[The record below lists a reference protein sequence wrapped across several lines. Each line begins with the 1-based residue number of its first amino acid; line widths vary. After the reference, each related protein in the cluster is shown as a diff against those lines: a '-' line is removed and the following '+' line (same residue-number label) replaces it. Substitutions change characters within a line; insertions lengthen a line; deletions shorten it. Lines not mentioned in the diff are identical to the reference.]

1 MVKAYRIHARR
12 AKSSKRG
19 VTAVLLAFVLAFS
32 MVPTAEAAGPEE
44 PAESQEGQTVSAPE
58 NADSAAEAPDVQVA
72 FAPPVSPEDDEESA
86 THEAASE
93 NAVPTEADDAGEPS
107 APASFDKDFK
117 DGKTGIRAHVSIK
130 NPSENDD
137 PEGYAFSVK
146 ELSGPQRVD
155 ALSRAGIDDASGVAA
170 FALSF
175 AKDGKEYPFADA
187 DAVDAWLPGTEGSSV
202 VRLSDGKA
210 KRLSASR
217 DADALKVRTNGMGC
231 FVVAPPAAEEDRGAA
246 DADAAS
252 DDAVVEESSDDG
264 HAFQQTPPASDGPDA
279 GEGSDA
285 GASVANGSAILH
297 SAFAFEGGGLPYSS
311 AELAPGTYT
320 VSANI
325 SMMTPLGIPGYTTNP
340 TNPEGIGGKAGIP
353 DMPVSQNAT
362 LVVGADGS
370 RTLTVDLVNPVFT
383 VQRAQNGANLSVLDA
398 VYVPI
403 EQKADDEDY
412 NQRVAQAGVTQRIS
426 RLTLGLNDWSGLYRF
441 GGWSVY
447 ATTLNTFFPNAAYP
461 AISSLDVSV
470 DLKTAVKKVEGDRT
484 WSFKDDA
491 TGVSLDVRADAGSSS
506 IGSLD
511 KASLRVR
518 KIDDAS
524 TRAAVSALLSQR
536 YVSVPDFALYDVQ
549 LIADG
554 DPVAL
559 DGKTATHL
567 SMPAS
572 SGSSLDS
579 YANGML
585 TDLAGTIEN
594 GRISAAPGAL
604 GTFVLASSGDC
615 EKRKWSRTLK
625 DPATGVSMSYATDGT
640 PETPLIAS
648 TPEES
653 CQMLEWYSEYLSL
666 PAVNKADEA
675 TQKSALALIKQEG
688 SLANPELSGIYAAGM
703 SMEALMGV
711 PANLL
716 GGGIT
721 LSDACNPTSM
731 AIPMASPDS
740 SVYLVTGT
748 VESGLTKVKKLSA
761 TVDGGYGIVSLT
773 QESTGM
779 NAAAVPLF
787 NAAANFDGT
796 AQGPLSSSSEIGYLV
811 VASAGSV
818 SPEEPPSDTLSPG
831 TYEVTANLA
840 MPGQYNPAIK
850 GLTVY
855 ANSPDNPFGPT
866 IDENSDV
873 TVKEAV
879 PSVPMKANARIV
891 VSKDGKKT
899 LVLPVR
905 NPIFT
910 TQSLGTCATLSD
922 IRAERVK
929 PTAGGGSFSGT
940 YGRMKDRIHMM
951 SATLPADASSG
962 IGTYDFKGSVLYAV
976 PLDLTLAPSGD
987 VSLQLTVDYG
997 SMKKVSGSTDVP
1009 AFARP
1014 GESPSDPGI
1023 DPGPT
1028 PDTPNPG
1035 FDPSNPGGGSNP
1047 GDDPSSKDPATS
1059 DKPSGE
1065 SGTLAAGTYTVSAN
1079 IWVDKSTAGLPL
1091 QPHFTNPSFPPKD
1104 PVSDNATLKVE
1115 SDGHAYVTV
1124 PIVIQ
1129 DRIMHVKSIGG
1140 LNIVDSSSSGG
1151 GLTSITVDLGVLDAS
1166 DKVIRKN
1173 CSASIELGS
1182 LARTIIGGEVN
1193 RNWSC
1198 FFQVNFSGVPNS
1210 GGGTIPAAAL
1220 AAMNGETSAQSSGA
1234 VKAAKDDVSDAAAKA
1249 AEEARAARDAAGTSA
1264 ASASGGAVASAV
1276 SDIADAAARNPVAA
1290 AVAGLCALAA
1300 IGGASYVLIRRRMQG
1315 MRAGEGGE

>member
-1 MVKAYRIHARR
+1 M
-12 AKSSKRG
+12 
-19 VTAVLLAFVLAFS
+19 
-32 MVPTAEAAGPEE
+32 
-44 PAESQEGQTVSAPE
+44 
-58 NADSAAEAPDVQVA
+58 
-72 FAPPVSPEDDEESA
+72 
-86 THEAASE
+86 
-93 NAVPTEADDAGEPS
+93 
-107 APASFDKDFK
+107 
-117 DGKTGIRAHVSIK
+117 
-130 NPSENDD
+130 
-137 PEGYAFSVK
+137 
-146 ELSGPQRVD
+146 
-155 ALSRAGIDDASGVAA
+155 
-170 FALSF
+170 
-175 AKDGKEYPFADA
+175 
-187 DAVDAWLPGTEGSSV
+187 
-202 VRLSDGKA
+202 
-210 KRLSASR
+210 
-217 DADALKVRTNGMGC
+217 
-231 FVVAPPAAEEDRGAA
+231 
-246 DADAAS
+246 
-252 DDAVVEESSDDG
+252 
-264 HAFQQTPPASDGPDA
+264 
-279 GEGSDA
+279 
-285 GASVANGSAILH
+285 
-297 SAFAFEGGGLPYSS
+297 
-311 AELAPGTYT
+311 
-320 VSANI
+320 
-325 SMMTPLGIPGYTTNP
+325 
-340 TNPEGIGGKAGIP
+340 
-353 DMPVSQNAT
+353 
-362 LVVGADGS
+362 
-370 RTLTVDLVNPVFT
+370 
-383 VQRAQNGANLSVLDA
+383 
-398 VYVPI
+398 
-403 EQKADDEDY
+403 
-412 NQRVAQAGVTQRIS
+412 
-426 RLTLGLNDWSGLYRF
+426 
-441 GGWSVY
+441 Y

-594 GRISAAPGAL
+594 GRISVAPGAL

-922 IRAERVK
+922 IRTERVK

-940 YGRMKDRIHMM
+940 YGRMKDRIHDVGH
-951 SATLPADASSG
+951 SSRGCVFGHRHLRFQGQRPVRRPARSDACAFGGCIAAADGRLRQHEEGFGQHGCSRLRATGRESFRSRHRSR
-962 IGTYDFKGSVLYAV
+962 TNSRYAE
-976 PLDLTLAPSGD
+976 SRIR
-987 VSLQLTVDYG
+987 SL
-997 SMKKVSGSTDVP
+997 
-1009 AFARP
+1009 
-1014 GESPSDPGI
+1014 
-1023 DPGPT
+1023 
-1028 PDTPNPG
+1028 
-1035 FDPSNPGGGSNP
+1035 
-1047 GDDPSSKDPATS
+1047 
-1059 DKPSGE
+1059 E
-1065 SGTLAAGTYTVSAN
+1065 SGRRIESGRR
-1079 IWVDKSTAGLPL
+1079 
-1091 QPHFTNPSFPPKD
+1091 
-1104 PVSDNATLKVE
+1104 PVFEGSRDVGQAFRRVR
-1115 SDGHAYVTV
+1115 HAC
-1124 PIVIQ
+1124 
-1129 DRIMHVKSIGG
+1129 RRHVHG
-1140 LNIVDSSSSGG
+1140 VREH
-1151 GLTSITVDLGVLDAS
+1151 LG
-1166 DKVIRKN
+1166 R
-1173 CSASIELGS
+1173 
-1182 LARTIIGGEVN
+1182 
-1193 RNWSC
+1193 
-1198 FFQVNFSGVPNS
+1198 
-1210 GGGTIPAAAL
+1210 
-1220 AAMNGETSAQSSGA
+1220 
-1234 VKAAKDDVSDAAAKA
+1234 
-1249 AEEARAARDAAGTSA
+1249 
-1264 ASASGGAVASAV
+1264 
-1276 SDIADAAARNPVAA
+1276 
-1290 AVAGLCALAA
+1290 
-1300 IGGASYVLIRRRMQG
+1300 
-1315 MRAGEGGE
+1315 